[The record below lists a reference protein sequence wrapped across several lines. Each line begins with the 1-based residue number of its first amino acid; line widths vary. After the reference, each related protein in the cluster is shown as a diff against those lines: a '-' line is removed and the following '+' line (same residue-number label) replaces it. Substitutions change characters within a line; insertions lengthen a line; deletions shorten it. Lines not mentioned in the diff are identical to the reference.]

1 MSQVKVSGNASGTG
15 ILTIAAPNTNTDYTL
30 TLPAE
35 TGTVVTTGT
44 TTGISASAI
53 STGTLAAARLPAGSV
68 LQVVQNTGVNT
79 NYNISTG
86 GSASQ
91 TAYTALTDYKVIIT
105 PSSASSKILLF
116 ASIPSTGFAN
126 TSASAVQL
134 FSRWY
139 RNGTALSDSTMNH
152 YGLNNTYVIHS
163 WSYLDSPATTSS
175 ITYTVY
181 GSGAGSTVGDYA
193 WRRVSGTCTFIAME
207 IAG

>member
-1 MSQVKVSGNASGTG
+1 MALELNGTTGVSLVQNG
-15 ILTIAAPNTNTDYTL
+15 
-30 TLPAE
+30 
-35 TGTVVTTGT
+35 VVT
-44 TTGISASAI
+44 ADD
-53 STGTLAAARLPAGSV
+53 LAAGAARANFGAGAV
-68 LQVVQNTGVNT
+68 LQVVQNTDINT

-91 TAYTALTDYKVIIT
+91 TAYTAFTDYKVIIT

-116 ASIPSTGFAN
+116 ANIPSTGFAN
-126 TSASAVQL
+126 TSAGGVQL

-139 RNGTALSDSTMNH
+139 RNETALSNSTMNH
-152 YGLNNTYVIHS
+152 LGLNNTYVIHS

-193 WRRVSGTCTFIAME
+193 WRRVNGTCTFIAME